1 MASFNHSMTS
11 LNGKAGSDH
20 REITQSIWKWGT
32 VVTNNYDSVRAGVV
46 ERSRKLN
53 ILDSYYLY
61 DLITFFIWWL
71 TRSRS
76 REVLILVCSLGQR
89 WPSWQWGHLLRS
101 MTKLVTLPLTET
113 GSREQTRNGSG
124 YKLSRPSVTHF
135 LWPALPLKVPMI
147 FQKITTKIQEA
158 MQESSHLS
166 HSTIIPFNSINSK
179 STPFNFLPFVCVR
192 MCTCV
197 IFVCLCMCMCVKAR
211 GCCQASSSIALLFS
225 F

>member
-1 MASFNHSMTS
+1 MAV
-11 LNGKAGSDH
+11 
-20 REITQSIWKWGT
+20 TQC
-32 VVTNNYDSVRAGVV
+32 
-46 ERSRKLN
+46 
-53 ILDSYYLY
+53 
-61 DLITFFIWWL
+61 L
-71 TRSRS
+71 TRSHS

-89 WPSWQWGHLLRS
+89 WPSWRWWHLLRS
-101 MTKLVTLPLTET
+101 LMKLVTLPLTET
-113 GSREQTRNGSG
+113 GSREQTRKGSG

-135 LWPALPLKVPMI
+135 LWPALPLKVSMI

-179 STPFNFLPFVCVR
+179 FAPFNFLPFVCVR

-197 IFVCLCMCMCVKAR
+197 IFVCLCMYTCVKAR
-211 GCCQASSSIALLFS
+211 GCCQVSSSIALLFS